1 MSAIFNFIFDVN
13 NGTRGIP
20 DEMPKKVYAPSVGAS
35 SPIVRVHVEHKL
47 YVLDLQLSLQMKAMV
62 TLSFVSLSP
71 KGHPV
76 LLTQFSIL
84 NVAHNLPLLSWK

>member
-1 MSAIFNFIFDVN
+1 MAAIFNLIFDVN
-13 NGTRGIP
+13 IGTRGIP
-20 DEMPKKVYAPSVGAS
+20 DEMLKKVYVPSVGAS

-47 YVLDLQLSLQMKAMV
+47 YVLDLQLSLQMKATV
-62 TLSFVSLSP
+62 TLSFVSLSL
-71 KGHPV
+71 KGHSV